1 MKPDSDQK
9 SDSSAVK
16 PPPAETEIFDHH
28 IPMAQTATENVRP
41 RAAVYMFLAD
51 DKPILLATTANLKH
65 AIGLRLGPDRS
76 EHKTDYQA
84 ITTHVSW
91 RYVNSAFAANWWYLL
106 ASRKYYA
113 DTYRTLL
120 AWRPAWYLRVDLES
134 DRHPPS
140 VDVQNRAAG
149 SEGVL
154 FGPFA
159 SRRSAS
165 ELADWMLE
173 HFELCRYE
181 DILRKYPH
189 GQPCAYKEMGKC
201 SAPCDGSESMEEYR
215 IRVRQA
221 IELLSAMAP
230 LTRTVTHVT
239 ELEWYKICEDR
250 MKRAAVEMNFRAAAK
265 MKTQLTSL
273 AERFDSPIRGWGPM
287 DQWKY
292 MALQR
297 GTTRRW
303 IEPWILVPGMCTA
316 LPPVEAARV
325 AADGPAL
332 VRGWIQSLHET
343 SIPTG
348 GGALAD
354 DVPAM
359 LTYHLNRSRDPGLYL
374 SSADLMHEVDVV
386 RCIEQWHDRSDTG
399 AVMEFAGESLQQPEN
414 GPTPSPES

>member
-1 MKPDSDQK
+1 MKPDADHNA
-9 SDSSAVK
+9 DSGAVK
-16 PPPAETEIFDHH
+16 PPTAELEIFDHH
-28 IPMAQTATENVRP
+28 IAIADAAAENVRP
-41 RAAVYMFLAD
+41 RSAVYMFSVH

-65 AIGLRLGPDRS
+65 AISLRLGPERS
-76 EHKTDYQA
+76 AHKTDYHA

-113 DTYRTLL
+113 DTYRSLL
-120 AWRPAWYLRVDLES
+120 AWRPAWYLRVES
-134 DRHPPS
+134 GGARRPPS
-140 VDVQNRAAG
+140 IDVQNRAAG
-149 SEGVL
+149 CEGTL

-159 SRRSAS
+159 SRRGAR

-181 DILRKYPH
+181 EILRQYPH

-201 SAPCDGSESMEEYR
+201 PAPCDGSESMEAYR

-221 IELLSAMAP
+221 TELLSSMAP
-230 LTRTVTHVT
+230 LTRSVTQVT
-239 ELEWYKICEDR
+239 ELEWYGICEDQ

-265 MKTQLTSL
+265 MKAQLTSL
-273 AERFDSPIRGWGPM
+273 AERFDSPMRGWGPM

-292 MALQR
+292 IALQR

-316 LPPVEAARV
+316 LPPVEAERITTE
-325 AADGPAL
+325 GLAL
-332 VRGWIQSLHET
+332 VREWTQSLNET
-343 SIPTG
+343 SSPARA
-348 GGALAD
+348 GALAD

-374 SSADLMHEVDVV
+374 SPADLMREADVV
-386 RCIEQWHDRSDTG
+386 RRIEQWHDHGETG
-399 AVMEFAGESLQQPEN
+399 AVMEFAGETVQPTEN